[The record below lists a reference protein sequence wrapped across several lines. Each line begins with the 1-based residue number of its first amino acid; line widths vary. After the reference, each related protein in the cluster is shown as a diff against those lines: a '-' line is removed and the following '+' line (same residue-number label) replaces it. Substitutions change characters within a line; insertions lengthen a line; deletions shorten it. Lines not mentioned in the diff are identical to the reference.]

1 VYRLAYNGD
10 VAAGQL
16 AVFQG
21 ATEVAISDL
30 HQANVKSD
38 EPNLFV
44 FSDPGGSLKCMKSGI
59 FKVAAISSCI
69 ALGTSIAFAWGE
81 HTFIRTIQTQ
91 TMIIRHKAT
100 EEQRRV
106 AQSNA
111 KTFFSQLTPEKKMEL
126 KKKNIHAVLIRTTR
140 SKETSATA
148 KDVRMRYNLE
158 GESLIDGYAYEFDT
172 PLQAGTIAQ
181 AKGIDPEFVGQ

>member
-1 VYRLAYNGD
+1 MSRILAIFN
-10 VAAGQL
+10 
-16 AVFQG
+16 
-21 ATEVAISDL
+21 S
-30 HQANVKSD
+30 
-38 EPNLFV
+38 
-44 FSDPGGSLKCMKSGI
+44 MKSGI

-81 HTFIRTIQTQ
+81 HTLIRTIQTQ
-91 TMIIRHKAT
+91 TEIIRHKAT

-106 AQSNA
+106 AERNA
-111 KTFFSQLTPEKKMEL
+111 KAFFSQLTPAKKVEL

-140 SKETSATA
+140 SKETSSTA

-172 PLQAGTIAQ
+172 PLPAGTIAQ